1 MLDVALPPGEW
12 ASRTHEAACAT
23 RVAESSLGAAQRMLL
38 CVSLSGFMSAAA
50 LVERSYVRR
59 AYRQLFELG
68 RGGMAR
74 VYLAE
79 SLASGV
85 RKLVVLKALNPNLSA
100 DPEMREAFRREAE
113 LSAQMNHPNVVQV
126 MEVVEYA
133 QTPIIVME
141 YLDGITLSS
150 LLKRARKDLPLSLHL
165 NVLSQVLAGLHHFH
179 ELRDLEG
186 SPLNAVHRD
195 VSPQNIMVLHEGG
208 VKVLDFGIAKVSAPS
223 DHATRTGIIKGKI
236 HYMPPEQLLGRA
248 ALDRRADIFAV
259 GVMVW
264 EAAAGRRLWQGSTE
278 IELVR
283 NLASGAVPSLREHAP
298 NVPDAIVQLTERA
311 MSVDCARRFATAK
324 DMQAALDRAL
334 ADLGWFVRPRELADF
349 MSRHFGASRE
359 AQEQKIK
366 QALLKPPDPPQPGE
380 NLEAGSLPAFEIEPS
395 AFAGVTPLGSRIP
408 PNDVVTAQEEAEA
421 SITYLRRRKMRRS
434 VATAA
439 FIACFVLAVIG
450 LTRNRPVPTPLATAR
465 AATSV
470 VTLQVEALP
479 HGAQIFLDGALLGS
493 DHFAGSRPARTGKA
507 LLEVSAPGHLS
518 ERKEISLRN
527 DIDLQIVL
535 QPDPAANVDA
545 EKVEAP
551 EPASEVGAAS
561 PRPRPRNASRPPKV
575 SGHRS
580 GKCNPPYTFGPDGIK
595 TYKPEC
601 F

>member
-1 MLDVALPPGEW
+1 
-12 ASRTHEAACAT
+12 
-23 RVAESSLGAAQRMLL
+23 
-38 CVSLSGFMSAAA
+38 MSAAA
-50 LVERSYVRR
+50 IVERSHVRR
-59 AYRQLFELG
+59 AYRRLFELG

-126 MEVVEYA
+126 MEVVEHA

-141 YLDGITLSS
+141 YLDGVTLSS
-150 LLKRARKDLPLSLHL
+150 LLKRARKDLPLALHL
-165 NVLSQVLAGLHHFH
+165 NILSQVLAGLHHFH

-186 SPLNAVHRD
+186 APLEAVHRD

-236 HYMPPEQLLGRA
+236 QYMPPEQLLGRTK
-248 ALDRRADIFAV
+248 LDRRADVFAV
-259 GVMVW
+259 GVMLW
-264 EAAAGRRLWQGSTE
+264 EAAAGRRLWKGSTE

-298 NVPDAIVQLTERA
+298 HVPDPIVQVAERA
-311 MSVDCARRFATAK
+311 MEIDCARRFATAK

-334 ADLGWFVRPRELADF
+334 TDLGWFVRPRELADF
-349 MSRHFGASRE
+349 MARHFGASRAE
-359 AQEQKIK
+359 QEQKIK
-366 QALLKPPDPPQPGE
+366 QALLQASESPPPADG
-380 NLEAGSLPAFEIEPS
+380 LEAASLPALEIEPS
-395 AFAGVTPLGSRIP
+395 AFGTVAPLGSPEARVESAP
-408 PNDVVTAQEEAEA
+408 PTQGALDA
-421 SITYLRRRKMRRS
+421 SATHLRRRNVRRS

-439 FIACFVLAVIG
+439 LIACFALALLG
-450 LTRNRPVPTPLATAR
+450 LTRNRPSAAPVVSTRSAT
-465 AATSV
+465 TTVS
-470 VTLQVEALP
+470 LQVDALP
-479 HGAQIFLDGALLGS
+479 HGAQIYLDGALLGS
-493 DHFAGSRPARTGKA
+493 DHFAGSQPVRDHKA
-507 LLEVSAPGHLS
+507 VLEVSAPGHLS
-518 ERKEISLRN
+518 ERKEISLRK

-535 QPDPAANVDA
+535 RPDPAANSETVKPDSTMP
-545 EKVEAP
+545 AP
-551 EPASEVGAAS
+551 DGSSAS
-561 PRPRPRNASRPPKV
+561 PRTRTRNGGRPSSKS
-575 SGHRS
+575 SGNGS
-580 GKCNPPYTFGPDGIK
+580 AKCTPPYTLGPDGIK